1 MPSARRGGGFAVP
14 YPAGR
19 VTSSTP
25 EIWCSRFITSRS
37 CCWSR
42 MLISRWMFTNW
53 SAPVRDWMAET
64 RVLVV
69 ERTVEMSRM
78 RLFRSLQ
85 TSSREVG

>member
-1 MPSARRGGGFAVP
+1 MPSARREGFAVP

-69 ERTVEMSRM
+69 ERTVEISRM